1 MSTGPVPGRGTLRR
15 GTFGRTLVRR
25 SLALL
30 ALPLAGLLAVLALP
44 PSAHG
49 AGGGWTGSWAA
60 APTGVPGTDTTTFED
75 VTLRQ
80 IVHLS
85 VAGRALRVRLTNEFG
100 STPLTIGA
108 AHVALRAD
116 GGPGTAVDPAT
127 DRTLRFGGR
136 TTTTLAAGAQA
147 WSDPVALATE
157 AGGDLVVSL
166 YLPQRTPGSTIH
178 SSAFQH
184 GYVAAGNVAGK
195 PDITPTQT
203 ITNRR
208 FLSGVSV
215 DRQRSRA
222 ASALVTF
229 GDSIT
234 DGSNTRIDAN
244 HRWPDLL
251 AERLRGDRELAAT
264 GVLNAGIGGNRLLRD
279 PNPPQGSPAES
290 YAAYF
295 GESGLKRFDRDVLR
309 QPGARAVV
317 VLLGVNDLGH
327 PGTTAP
333 ADEEVTAA
341 ELIAGHRQLIRR
353 AHEHGL
359 QALGAT
365 ILPFEGD
372 SLGFYTPEREA
383 ARQALN
389 RWIRTS
395 GAYDGVV
402 DFDAAVRDPQHPGR
416 LLAAYDS
423 GDGLHPNDAGMAAMA
438 QAFPLKLLRR

>member
-1 MSTGPVPGRGTLRR
+1 MDRR
-15 GTFGRTLVRR
+15 L
-25 SLALL
+25 
-30 ALPLAGLLAVLALP
+30 
-44 PSAHG
+44 
-49 AGGGWTGSWAA
+49 AA

-85 VAGRALRVRLTNEFG
+85 VAGRAVRVRLTNEFG

-108 AHVALRAD
+108 AHVARRAD
-116 GGPGTAVDPAT
+116 GGPGTAVDPAA

-136 TTTTLAAGAQA
+136 TATTLAAGAQV

-166 YLPQRTPGSTIH
+166 CLPQRTPGSTIH

-184 GYVAAGNVAGK
+184 GWVAAGNVAGK

-234 DGSNTRIDAN
+234 DGSNTRLDAN

-264 GVLNAGIGGNRLLRD
+264 ARAEHAGIGGNRLLRD
-279 PNPPQGSPAES
+279 PNPPLGSPPS
-290 YAAYF
+290 
-295 GESGLKRFDRDVLR
+295 RTR
-309 QPGARAVV
+309 
-317 VLLGVNDLGH
+317 
-327 PGTTAP
+327 
-333 ADEEVTAA
+333 
-341 ELIAGHRQLIRR
+341 
-353 AHEHGL
+353 
-359 QALGAT
+359 
-365 ILPFEGD
+365 
-372 SLGFYTPEREA
+372 
-383 ARQALN
+383 
-389 RWIRTS
+389 RTS
-395 GAYDGVV
+395 GERAPALRPRR
-402 DFDAAVRDPQHPGR
+402 AAPAGR
-416 LLAAYDS
+416 PRRGGAARRQRPRS
-423 GDGLHPNDAGMAAMA
+423 PAPPRPPTRRSRPPNSSPVTGG
-438 QAFPLKLLRR
+438 